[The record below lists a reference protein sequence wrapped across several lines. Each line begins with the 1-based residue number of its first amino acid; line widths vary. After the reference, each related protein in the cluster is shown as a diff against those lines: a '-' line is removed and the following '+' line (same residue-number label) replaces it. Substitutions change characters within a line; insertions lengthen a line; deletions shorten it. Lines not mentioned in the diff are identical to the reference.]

1 MRATRFLFGKI
12 WQYDKR
18 MIGMIVLFSVLSAV
32 YPFIWVYVPTAII
45 RLAGQATIAV
55 ADARNELFLLLGGA
69 AVLAIACTSAL
80 AYLRGNYRMRMNNI
94 RYRLIRELI
103 RYGMTMP
110 YENTL
115 NREKLDEIQSCLLYT
130 SRCV

>member
-55 ADARNELFLLLGGA
+55 GRCAKRALSFARGRHRVGHRVHLGA
-69 AVLAIACTSAL
+69 
-80 AYLRGNYRMRMNNI
+80 
-94 RYRLIRELI
+94 RLPPRQL
-103 RYGMTMP
+103 P
-110 YENTL
+110 YAHE
-115 NREKLDEIQSCLLYT
+115 
-130 SRCV
+130 